1 MYSLIY
7 FLKGLI
13 KIQQIFT
20 EFTIHCDLIKIA
32 LIFHKP
38 VGDWHSHAN
47 MDAKNDMHHSS

>member
-38 VGDWHSHAN
+38 VGD
-47 MDAKNDMHHSS
+47 